1 MRKLKVVLGS
11 NKELWWEGL
20 SLLIQKSPQIEL
32 VKTCYSADETVDVVL
47 KNDPDILLLDIDI
60 EGGCE
65 KVLKRLNEKKARTKT
80 ALIIKPYKDLDYTH
94 IWKFSALPN
103 AYLDKNITF
112 PELMDCL
119 TKINRGKRNIIY
131 SLSAQKYIK
140 DLDYVEQGSIKLTRR
155 EKELLFLIGTRGSSN
170 KELAETFNITENT
183 VKAHLKRIYDKLSV
197 SNRQQAIIKAQKIG
211 IL

>member
-11 NKELWWEGL
+11 NRELWWEGL

-32 VKTCYSADETVDVVL
+32 LKTCYSADETIDLVI

-65 KVLKRLNEKKARTKT
+65 KVLKRLNEKKVRTKT

-94 IWKFSALPN
+94 IWKFSSLPN

-119 TKINRGKRNIIY
+119 AKINRGKRNIIY

-140 DLDYVEQGSIKLTRR
+140 DLDYIDQSNIKLTKR